1 MKKKCANFG
10 RYLMHTNTAWYSLQH
25 IPFSSLINEKKKEL
39 ADRYK
44 NKFLRLSHN
53 DPKPLDD
60 NINRNGMI
68 VWHEWINWLYKNTSG
83 INN

>member
-1 MKKKCANFG
+1 MQHDTACNIFLSVVQYMK
-10 RYLMHTNTAWYSLQH
+10 
-25 IPFSSLINEKKKEL
+25 KKKEL

-68 VWHEWINWLYKNTSG
+68 V
-83 INN
+83 